1 MNITKLLAV
10 PVLVTL
16 ALFAGNTPPSGLRVH
31 CDDGTPNSGTGCNA
45 GRVTFSGT
53 DYQNHVHVIVT
64 MSNGTVVDD
73 GFYQA
78 RGGVLSF
85 TEVLSPADT
94 YTITTSIHGGHD
106 TIDDFTV
113 ATFNW

>member
-1 MNITKLLAV
+1 MNINKLLAV
-10 PVLVTL
+10 PILVTL

-31 CDDGTPNSGTGCNA
+31 CDDGTSGTGCNA

-53 DYQNHVHVIVT
+53 NYQNHVHVIVT
-64 MSNGTVVDD
+64 MSNGTVIDD

-78 RGGVLSF
+78 PGGVLSF

-94 YTITTSIHGGHD
+94 YTVTTSIHGGHA
-106 TIDDFTV
+106 TIDDITV
-113 ATFNW
+113 TTFPW